1 MAPGVALVTS
11 AGEERGKEILNN
23 CVLDMDY
30 SETIFIA
37 CVLTLTTQLVVGFSR
52 EGQDLSEGS
61 SERK

>member
-11 AGEERGKEILNN
+11 AGEKRGEKILENYASSN
-23 CVLDMDY
+23 Y
-30 SETIFIA
+30 SDTIFIA

>member
-11 AGEERGKEILNN
+11 AGEERGEKILENYASSN
-23 CVLDMDY
+23 Y
-30 SETIFIA
+30 SDTIFIA

>member
-11 AGEERGKEILNN
+11 AGEKRGEKILENYASSN
-23 CVLDMDY
+23 Y
-30 SETIFIA
+30 SDTIFIA

-52 EGQDLSEGS
+52 VGQDLSEGS